1 MTNEQFD
8 TAYRAFCRRRPF
20 RAFLI
25 EFTSGNQ
32 LLIGHP
38 EAVRNVAQFYA
49 MRRPDGGH
57 VVLAAE
63 SVSRLLDGPTE
74 VSQ

>member
-8 TAYRAFCRRRPF
+8 TAFRGFSRRRPF

-38 EAVRNVAQFYA
+38 EAVRDEGSVYA
-49 MRRPDGGH
+49 MRCPDRGY
-57 VVLAAE
+57 VVFGADC
-63 SVSRLLDGPTE
+63 VSRLLDVPKQP
-74 VSQ
+74 VP